1 MPTAS
6 TDNSTT
12 PTDDVEEQSEAERP
26 YPWTANIE
34 QAWRAF
40 IIDAMANADI
50 DGKVLVENMQTVY
63 EWGVTGK
70 MKGQKSRTSAL
81 AAATADHSPPHD
93 K

>member
-1 MPTAS
+1 M
-6 TDNSTT
+6 TT
-12 PTDDVEEQSEAERP
+12 QKSPDLAEEQEPEQSEAEKP

-50 DGKVLVENMQTVY
+50 DGKVLVENMQTVL
-63 EWGVTGK
+63 EWAIGGK
-70 MKGQKSRTSAL
+70 VKGQKSRTPAL
-81 AAATADHSPPHD
+81 TVNADPHPARE